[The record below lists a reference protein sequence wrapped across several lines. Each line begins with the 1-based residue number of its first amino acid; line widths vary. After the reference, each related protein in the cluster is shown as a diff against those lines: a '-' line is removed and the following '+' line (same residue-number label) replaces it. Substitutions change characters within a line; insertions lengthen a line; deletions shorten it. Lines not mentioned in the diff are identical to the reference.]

1 MAPKSVYSRRRFVGV
16 MGGGSM
22 LSLAGPLL
30 HPFAAWA
37 AAPLR
42 LVRFAYV
49 ASDADSKGAI
59 HVFQVRGDGAWKL
72 VQSVVTR
79 APSSLAVSDDGR
91 TLFVAN
97 RVTHYLNRPAGS
109 VESYRIDQTT
119 GKLQLISQR
128 SLALSAV
135 NPEHVAIS
143 PDGRF
148 LVVCASGGGAYN
160 LLPIHADGSLGEVA
174 ILRKETGSSVD
185 AVWQSSSC
193 PQQVVFDERG
203 RIVASDLGAD
213 RLSVFEIRED
223 ELAVIDRH
231 STRAGRGP
239 SAMQLHP
246 GISVL
251 FAAGALDGTIAAY
264 AYDRTSGKLLGRS
277 AVARVTPMTSGARV
291 SALAVHPSGDSVVA
305 SWSDAKRH
313 GISVWR
319 FARGAFSFAPAHATE
334 TRGAVASLQFTKSGE
349 RLIAADSKS
358 GVVSGFDFVHSSG
371 ELRPSLE
378 LARCEAPGAIFLTYL

>member
-16 MGGGSM
+16 MGSGSM
-22 LSLAGPLL
+22 LSFAGPLL
-30 HPFAAWA
+30 HPIAAWA
-37 AAPLR
+37 AAPSPLI
-42 LVRFAYV
+42 RFAYV
-49 ASDADSKGAI
+49 ACNGDSEGAI
-59 HVFQVRGDGAWKL
+59 DVFQVPARGAWKP
-72 VQSVVTR
+72 VQSVASR
-79 APSSLAVSDDGR
+79 APSSLAITNDGG

-97 RVTHYLNRPAGS
+97 RVTQYLNRPAGS
-109 VESYRIDQTT
+109 VESYRIDQLT

-143 PDGRF
+143 PDGKF

-185 AVWQSSSC
+185 AILQSSSH
-193 PQQVVFDERG
+193 PQQVVFDDRG

-213 RLSVFEIRED
+213 RLSIFEIRED

-231 STRAGRGP
+231 STRAGLGP

-251 FAAGALDGTIAAY
+251 FAAGALDGTIAAH
-264 AYDRTSGKLLGRS
+264 AYDETSGKLLGRS
-277 AVARVTPMTSGARV
+277 AATRVTPTTSGARV

-305 SWSDAKRH
+305 TWSDAKRH

-319 FARGAFSFAPAHATE
+319 FSRGAFSFAPAHATE
-334 TRGAVASLQFTKSGE
+334 TRGPVANLQFTKSGE

-371 ELRPSLE
+371 ELRAAVE
-378 LARCEAPGAIFLTYL
+378 LARCEAPGAISLTYL